1 MGVLFCL
8 PSGVGGHIKVKM
20 TSDDMVLVQAYA
32 AEQSE
37 AAFATLVSRHVGL
50 VYSAALRQLRDAHLA
65 QDVTQAVFVILARKA
80 GLLKSG
86 TILSGWLYR
95 TTLFA
100 YADVRKQEGRRL
112 RREQEAI
119 MDATIEANETDPAW
133 AEFAPVLDDAM
144 ARLRA
149 DDRNALVLRYFQN
162 KTLKEVA
169 STLGL
174 EERAAQKRVQR
185 ALEKLRGL
193 FARRGILFSVTI
205 ISGAIS
211 AHSVGAAPASVAAL
225 AAAQYA
231 GNVPPSTNAL
241 VQGVLKAMAWAK
253 VKFALSVGAAVV
265 FASAVTV
272 FGLAQLSA
280 SQEPARAESP
290 GAAAFTPGPAALIV
304 VGLMASDAP
313 EQLAALASDIKKALV
328 LRGLE
333 EDHVEILSGKVTRER
348 ILQELH
354 GLSGSVRG
362 EFWLVLLGQC
372 GKAQSGVPAFQVS
385 GPRLTVTDL
394 KSALDTVPGR
404 QFVFVGTGSAGGF
417 LPGLRDEHRTILCAT
432 HAEGE
437 PDQPRFLPAWVRE
450 FTARPKAPF
459 AELAARAAADVSSEY
474 KQGNM
479 AQSEHAQLADPASG
493 RILDAPF
500 DINLSTNPPPAAN

>member
-185 ALEKLRGL
+185 AL
-193 FARRGILFSVTI
+193 
-205 ISGAIS
+205 
-211 AHSVGAAPASVAAL
+211 
-225 AAAQYA
+225 
-231 GNVPPSTNAL
+231 
-241 VQGVLKAMAWAK
+241 
-253 VKFALSVGAAVV
+253 
-265 FASAVTV
+265 
-272 FGLAQLSA
+272 
-280 SQEPARAESP
+280 
-290 GAAAFTPGPAALIV
+290 
-304 VGLMASDAP
+304 
-313 EQLAALASDIKKALV
+313 
-328 LRGLE
+328 
-333 EDHVEILSGKVTRER
+333 
-348 ILQELH
+348 
-354 GLSGSVRG
+354 
-362 EFWLVLLGQC
+362 
-372 GKAQSGVPAFQVS
+372 
-385 GPRLTVTDL
+385 
-394 KSALDTVPGR
+394 
-404 QFVFVGTGSAGGF
+404 
-417 LPGLRDEHRTILCAT
+417 
-432 HAEGE
+432 
-437 PDQPRFLPAWVRE
+437 
-450 FTARPKAPF
+450 
-459 AELAARAAADVSSEY
+459 
-474 KQGNM
+474 
-479 AQSEHAQLADPASG
+479 
-493 RILDAPF
+493 
-500 DINLSTNPPPAAN
+500 

>member
-20 TSDDMVLVQAYA
+20 TSDDMVLVQADA

-100 YADVRKQEGRRL
+100 CADVRKQEGRRL

-241 VQGVLKAMAWAK
+241 VEGALKAMAWAK

-272 FGLAQLSA
+272 FGLPVRGSIPLLLLALGVFIASNLGLGITISTVARNQMQAIQMAQ
-280 SQEPARAESP
+280 
-290 GAAAFTPGPAALIV
+290 FTLLP
-304 VGLMASDAP
+304 SF
-313 EQLAALASDIKKALV
+313 
-328 LRGLE
+328 
-333 EDHVEILSGKVTRER
+333 ILSGFMFPFQGMPVWAQWAGEVFPVTHALR
-348 ILQELH
+348 I
-354 GLSGSVRG
+354 VRG
-362 EFWLVLLGQC
+362 VLLKGN
-372 GKAQSGVPAFQVS
+372 GLAEILP
-385 GPRLTVTDL
+385 DL
-394 KSALDTVPGR
+394 WPMAL
-404 QFVFVGTGSAGGF
+404 
-417 LPGLRDEHRTILCAT
+417 
-432 HAEGE
+432 
-437 PDQPRFLPAWVRE
+437 
-450 FTARPKAPF
+450 FTAVIIVIATYSYR
-459 AELAARAAADVSSEY
+459 
-474 KQGNM
+474 QT
-479 AQSEHAQLADPASG
+479 
-493 RILDAPF
+493 LD
-500 DINLSTNPPPAAN
+500 